1 MSSLGFNTGYI
12 EDLYNQY
19 LADPQSVSESWRE
32 FFADYHPSE
41 SFVSKSGNLPAEQNA
56 TQEVSAGRTSTMV
69 QGGDGA
75 VTDPIHPAS
84 ARSFVQEDVEIKP
97 LRGAGAKI
105 VENMEESLGVPTATS
120 VRNVPVRLLAE
131 NRKLINEYQR
141 YVGGNKVSFTHM
153 VAYAIVKALSR
164 FSNMNTTLSHIDG
177 KPHHIIP
184 KGVNL
189 GLAIDVERRGRRSL
203 MVPNIKDAG
212 SMSFTRLLGT
222 YNDLVVRARDGKL
235 QVADFQGTTA
245 TLTNPG
251 MIGTA
256 LSVPRLM
263 PGQGVI
269 IGVGSIGY
277 PPEYHALPP
286 DVINKLG
293 ISQTMTVTS
302 TYDHRVIQGAESG
315 AFLAYIS
322 QLLLG
327 EHDFYAD
334 IFESLSIPYQ
344 PYTLSLDTT
353 PSLNGR
359 ENGRSD
365 MDLVRKQ
372 ASVMQ
377 LIRACRVRAHLQAD
391 VNPLGYQWSHHPE
404 LDPAK
409 YGLTIWDLDREFIT
423 GGLGGDD
430 VLPLREILDILR
442 QTYSRKVGIEFMHI
456 SDPIEKR
463 WLQERIEPVRAS
475 DPIPHHMK
483 RRILHKLNAA
493 EAFEGFLHTKYIG
506 HKRFSLEGAE
516 TMIPM
521 IDALLSDA
529 ADQEVQEVV
538 IGMAHRGRLNVLA
551 NILNKPYEM
560 IFSEFEGSID
570 PNTTQGSGDVKYH
583 LGARAEHVAPSSAS
597 VMLTLASNPSHLEAV
612 DPVVEGMVR
621 AKQDIMRLANAHIH
635 GGDYKDAVIP
645 LLIHGDAAFAGQGVV
660 AETLNLSQLRGY
672 TTGGTIHLVINNQ
685 IGFTTNSSDARSST
699 YATDVARMIQAPI
712 FHVNGD
718 DPESCVRIMRL
729 ALDFRQVF
737 NKDVVIDLLCYR
749 VHGHNEGDE
758 PTYTQPLLYQKIEG
772 KRSVRK
778 IYTELLLRR
787 GEMEPAEAEQMLD
800 DYRSQLHEAFNRVKA
815 LQETEK
821 IPPVQLK
828 SEEVAPVQ
836 EKVDTTAPRERLAHV
851 VDALVNLPQDFDVHK
866 KLRRQFERRNKLFH
880 EQNKVDW
887 GFAEALAFGSLL
899 LEGTTI
905 RLAGQDSRRGTFS
918 HRHAVL
924 YDQSN
929 GKEYIPLNNI
939 ADEQAK
945 LLVYDSLLSEYAA
958 CGFEYGYS
966 VANLNAL
973 VLWEAQFGDFAN
985 GAQIIYDQFLSA
997 SHEKW
1002 GQQAKL
1008 VLLLPHSYEG
1018 QGPEHSSARLERFLQ
1033 MCAEGNM
1040 YVCNFTTPGNYFH
1053 ALRRQVKQA
1062 TPRPMV
1068 VMAPKSL
1075 LRHQLAVSQPEDL
1088 IQGGL
1093 QEIVPASNDLN
1104 ENNVRRLIFCSGKVY
1119 YDLYEALQKEEDKRD
1134 NIAIARVEQFYPFP
1148 SDQVRAELERFK
1160 TVQDVIWVQEE
1171 PRNMG
1176 GWTFMQ
1182 AYIDDLLE
1190 KMHGTCEKRV
1200 HYVGRMASAST
1211 ATGSAR
1217 VHQAEQ
1223 ERLISKALDV

>member
-1 MSSLGFNTGYI
+1 MSYNTGYI

-19 LADPQSVSESWRE
+19 LADPQSVSESWQE

-41 SFVSKSGNLPAEQNA
+41 SFVSTSGNLAPSE
-56 TQEVSAGRTSTMV
+56 ESAAKDVAAARVPSMI

-75 VTDPIHPAS
+75 VTDPVHPAS
-84 ARSFVQEDVEIKP
+84 ATSFAQEDVEIKP

-120 VRNVPVRLLAE
+120 VRNIPVRLLSE

-141 YVGGNKVSFTHM
+141 YVGGNKVSFTHI
-153 VAYAIVKALSR
+153 VAYAIVKALTR
-164 FSNMNTTLSHIDG
+164 YSNMNTTLSHIDG

-184 KGVNL
+184 KGVSL

-212 SMSFTRLLGT
+212 SMSFSRLLGT
-222 YNDLVVRARDGKL
+222 YNDLVVRAREGKL
-235 QVADFQGTTA
+235 QVSDFRGTTA

-277 PPEYHALPP
+277 PPEYQALPP
-286 DVINKLG
+286 DVINRLG
-293 ISQTMTVTS
+293 ISQVMTVTS

-334 IFESLSIPYQ
+334 IFESLAIPYQ
-344 PYTLSLDTT
+344 PYSLSLDTT
-353 PSLNGR
+353 PSLNSQGS
-359 ENGRSD
+359 EKSD

-391 VNPLGYQWSHHPE
+391 VNPLGYNWSHHPE

-430 VLPLREILDILR
+430 VLPLREILDVLR

-570 PNTTQGSGDVKYH
+570 PNTIQGSGDVKYH
-583 LGARAEHVAPSSAS
+583 LGARAEHEAPSSAR
-597 VMLTLASNPSHLEAV
+597 VKLTLASNPSHLEAV

-635 GGDYKDAVIP
+635 SRDYKDAVVP

-685 IGFTTNSSDARSST
+685 IGFTTNSDDARSST

-758 PTYTQPLLYQKIEG
+758 PTYTQPLLYKKIEG

-787 GEMEPAEAEQMLD
+787 GEMQPDEAEQMLD
-800 DYRSQLHEAFNRVKA
+800 DYRAQLHEAFNRVKA
-815 LQETEK
+815 IQETEK

-828 SEEVAPVQ
+828 PEEEPHIQETFDTKAPHEQ
-836 EKVDTTAPRERLAHV
+836 LEQV
-851 VDALVNLPQDFDVHK
+851 VNALVNLPEDFDVHK

-899 LEGTTI
+899 LEGVSV

-924 YDQSN
+924 YDQST

-939 ADEQAK
+939 NEEQAK

-966 VANLNAL
+966 VANLKAL

-985 GAQIIYDQFLSA
+985 GAQIIYDQFFSA
-997 SHEKW
+997 SYEKW
-1002 GQQAKL
+1002 GQQSKL

-1053 ALRRQVKQA
+1053 ALRRQVKQT

-1075 LRHQLAVSQPEDL
+1075 LRHQLAVSNPQEL
-1088 IQGGL
+1088 VEGTL
-1093 QEIVPASNDLN
+1093 QEVIPASIDSS
-1104 ENNVRRLIFCSGKVY
+1104 ENQVQRLIFCSGKVY
-1119 YDLYEALQKEEDKRD
+1119 YDLYEALQKDDDKKGK
-1134 NIAIARVEQFYPFP
+1134 IAIARMEQFYPFP
-1148 SDQVRAELERFK
+1148 VDQVKAELVRFK
-1160 TVQDVIWVQEE
+1160 AANDVIWVQEE
-1171 PRNMG
+1171 PKNMG
-1176 GWTFMQ
+1176 GWTFMK
-1182 AYIDDLLE
+1182 AYLDDLLE
-1190 KMHGTCEKRV
+1190 EIHGTCENRV
-1200 HYVGRMASAST
+1200 RYVGRKASAST

-1223 ERLISKALDV
+1223 ERLITKALAI